1 MVEQTDRRATQP
13 PQEVYVA
20 EHLKCRGDRDT
31 AYWHRFKNVTP
42 GGVRRGQW
50 ILVVHPA
57 RLFHDETMYLS
68 GSKKKKEKKKKD
80 ALFLQTI
87 NDILRITGVTGSFSD
102 AVHLRAKLFPLVH

>member
-1 MVEQTDRRATQP
+1 MVEQTDRRAKQT
-13 PQEVYVA
+13 PQVVYVA

-31 AYWHRFKNVTP
+31 AYRHRFKNVTP

-57 RLFHDETMYLS
+57 RLFHGETMYLS
-68 GSKKKKEKKKKD
+68 GSKKKKKRRRKKD

-87 NDILRITGVTGSFSD
+87 NDILKIIGVTGSVSD
-102 AVHLRAKLFPLVH
+102 AV

>member
-1 MVEQTDRRATQP
+1 MVEQTDRRAKQP

-57 RLFHDETMYLS
+57 RLFHGETMYLS
-68 GSKKKKEKKKKD
+68 GSKKK
-80 ALFLQTI
+80 
-87 NDILRITGVTGSFSD
+87 
-102 AVHLRAKLFPLVH
+102 